1 MKIRS
6 FVAFIPALVVLIQ
19 PALRADEGLWL
30 PNQFPS
36 AAVAKKYGF
45 QAPAEFARHLQLAA
59 VRFNNGGTGSFV
71 SPDGLLFTNHHVGAD
86 CVQKLS
92 SPGHDFIQDGFS
104 AATRADERR
113 CPDLEVNV
121 LLNTTEITKKVT
133 AGIAEQMPDAE
144 AARLRRANIAKIE
157 KECASKSGHRCDVVT
172 LFAGARYDL
181 YEYKKYTDIRLVFA
195 PEFALAFFG
204 GDPENFTYPRHDLDI
219 TFFRAYENDK
229 PARPLDYFRFSKE
242 GARDGELIFTSG
254 NPGTTGRLMT
264 VAQLEFLRDT
274 DYPLRQRRLKSLAD
288 DLLAWSAGGDE
299 NRRQAQEVIFG
310 VQNSYKANQGFL
322 SGLRD
327 PAFMDLK
334 RVEQRKFRA
343 AVAANPR
350 LQADA
355 GKSWDEIAQAYAGF
369 KDSYPLYYLLEASP
383 AAGSSLF
390 GVARRVARYAVETRK
405 PNSERLR
412 EYTDAGL
419 SSLEQGMYSPAPIH
433 PELEVETLAEYFS
446 FLSRELGPDHA
457 LVVAIL
463 NGKTP
468 HAAAADYV
476 SHSKLA
482 EVAERK
488 RLAASPDAVAKSQDG
503 MLRLALIIDKP
514 AREIRK
520 HYEDQVESVLTRASA
535 RIARA
540 RFAVSGGNDYPDAT
554 FTLRISYGQVKGYL
568 SDAGQ
573 PVEWSTDFAGL
584 FAKCTGQDPFALPE
598 RWLKAKGALDLK
610 TPFNFVATADIHGG
624 NSGSATLNSK
634 GEIVG
639 IVFDSNIE
647 ALPNRFIYTERQAR
661 SVHVAS
667 QGIVEA
673 LRKIYGATDL
683 LKELGF

>member
-1 MKIRS
+1 M
-6 FVAFIPALVVLIQ
+6 
-19 PALRADEGLWL
+19 
-30 PNQFPS
+30 
-36 AAVAKKYGF
+36 
-45 QAPAEFARHLQLAA
+45 
-59 VRFNNGGTGSFV
+59 RFNNGGTGSFV
-71 SPDGLLFTNHHVGAD
+71 SSDGLLFTNHHVGAD

-92 SPGHDFIQDGFS
+92 SPGHDYIQDGFY
-104 AATRADERR
+104 AATRAGERR

-121 LLNTTEITKKVT
+121 LLNTSEITKQVT
-133 AGIAEQMPDAE
+133 AGVAEKTPDAE

-157 KECASKSGHRCDVVT
+157 KECASKTGNRCDVVT

-195 PEFALAFFG
+195 PEFAMAFFG
-204 GDPENFTYPRHDLDI
+204 GDPENFTYPRYDLDI
-219 TFFRAYENDK
+219 TFFRAYEKDQ
-229 PARPLDYFRFSKE
+229 PARPLDYFRFSQE

-288 DLLAWSAGGDE
+288 DLLAWSALGAE
-299 NRRQAQEVIFG
+299 NRRQAQEVVFG
-310 VQNSYKANQGFL
+310 VQNSYKAYNGFL
-322 SGLRD
+322 RGLRD
-327 PAFMDLK
+327 PVLMDLK
-334 RVEQRKFRA
+334 RAEERKFRA
-343 AVAANPR
+343 AVAVNPR
-350 LQADA
+350 LQAEA
-355 GKSWDEIAQAYAGF
+355 GKSWDEVAAAYAGF
-369 KDSYPLYYLLEASP
+369 KSSYPEYYLLEASP

-390 GVARRVARYAVETRK
+390 SIARQVARYAVETKK
-405 PNSERLR
+405 PNGERLR
-412 EYTDAGL
+412 EYTEAGL
-419 SSLEQGMYSPAPIH
+419 SSLEQSMYSPAPIH

-446 FLSRELGPDHA
+446 LLSRELGPNHP
-457 LVVAIL
+457 LVAAIL
-463 NGKTP
+463 NGRTP
-468 HAAAADYV
+468 HAIAADYA
-476 SHSKLA
+476 SHCKLA
-482 EVAERK
+482 DVAERK

-503 MLRLALIIDKP
+503 MIRLALLIDKP
-514 AREIRK
+514 ARELRK

-540 RFAVSGGNDYPDAT
+540 RFDVSGGNDYPDAT
-554 FTLRISYGQVKGYL
+554 FTLRISYGHVKGYPN
-568 SDAGQ
+568 DAGR
-573 PVEWSTDFAGL
+573 PVEWKTDFAGL
-584 FAKCTGQDPFALPE
+584 FAKNTSQDPFALPQ
-598 RWLKAKGALDLK
+598 RWLKAKSAVNLK

-647 ALPNRFIYTERQAR
+647 ALPNRFIYTDRQAR

-683 LKELGF
+683 LGELGF